1 MTEYEKGTDGS
12 YFHNNLVIGRDD
24 DPNRMAL
31 FNSSGESIT
40 AFLNGYAVIPMQ
52 LYCELTKTDY
62 DDKEIKEADE
72 QLHQQ

>member
-1 MTEYEKGTDGS
+1 MTKYEKAPDGS
-12 YFHNNLVIGRDD
+12 YFHNNLVISRDD
-24 DPNRMAL
+24 DPNRL
-31 FNSSGESIT
+31 SLINGSDKSIT